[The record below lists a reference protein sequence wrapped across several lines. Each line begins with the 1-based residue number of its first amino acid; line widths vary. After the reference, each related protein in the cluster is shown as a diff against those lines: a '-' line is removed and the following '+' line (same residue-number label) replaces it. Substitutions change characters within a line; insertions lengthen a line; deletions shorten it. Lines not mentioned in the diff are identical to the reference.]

1 MLVRRLARPLLAA
14 VFIKGG
20 IDTLLN
26 PEPHVARVAPVV
38 AQAQG
43 VVGDK
48 LPSQAPTEP
57 EQLVRIDAGVK
68 IGAGLL
74 LAIGKFPR
82 LASLALAGSI
92 IPTTVTAH
100 AFWEYDDP
108 AQRADQQ
115 AHFLKNLGLLGGL
128 ILAAVDTE
136 GKPSLGWRA
145 RRASRKLAKQTREIT
160 GQTSD
165 VGSDFSEWAE
175 GARSAASAAATS
187 TAANLRDGVD
197 VAIGSLV
204 H

>member
-26 PEPHVARVAPVV
+26 PAPHVEIAAPKVSK
-38 AQAQG
+38 AQDA
-43 VVGDK
+43 VGDR

-68 IGAGLL
+68 IGAGVL
-74 LAIGKFPR
+74 LALGKFPR
-82 LASLALAGSI
+82 LASLLLAGSI

-100 AFWEYDDP
+100 PFWEAGDSSERG
-108 AQRADQQ
+108 AQQTQ
-115 AHFLKNLGLLGGL
+115 FLKNLGLLGGL

-145 RRASRKLAKQTREIT
+145 RRARRKLAKKTEGLT
-160 GQTSD
+160 GS
-165 VGSDFSEWAE
+165 SSEGGDWVE
-175 GARSAASAAATS
+175 GARAAAGS
-187 TAANLRDGVD
+187 TAASVRDGVD
-197 VAIGSLV
+197 VAIGRYV
-204 H
+204 A

>member
-26 PEPHVARVAPVV
+26 PEPRIGMVAPKV
-38 AQAQG
+38 AQAQD
-43 VVGDK
+43 VLGDK
-48 LPSQAPTEP
+48 LPPQAPTEP

-68 IGAGLL
+68 IGAGVL
-74 LAIGKFPR
+74 LALGKFPR
-82 LASLALAGSI
+82 IASLLLAGSV

-108 AQRADQQ
+108 AQRSNQQ
-115 AHFLKNLGLLGGL
+115 THFLKNLGLLGGL

-145 RRASRKLAKQTREIT
+145 RRASRKLAKQTRELT
-160 GQTSD
+160 GSSD
-165 VGSDFSEWAE
+165 GPDFSEWAE
-175 GARSAASAAATS
+175 GARSAAGTTAATV
-187 TAANLRDGVD
+187 RDGVD
-197 VAIGSLV
+197 VAIG
-204 H
+204 

>member
-26 PEPHVARVAPVV
+26 PEPRIGMIAPKV
-38 AQAQG
+38 AQAQEA
-43 VVGDK
+43 VGDK
-48 LPSQAPTEP
+48 LPPQTPTEP

-68 IGAGLL
+68 IGAGVL
-74 LAIGKFPR
+74 LALGKFPR
-82 LASLALAGSI
+82 LASLLLAGSV

-108 AQRADQQ
+108 AQRSNQQ
-115 AHFLKNLGLLGGL
+115 THFLKNLGLLGGL

-145 RRASRKLAKQTREIT
+145 RRASRKLAKQTRELT
-160 GQTSD
+160 GDSSD
-165 VGSDFSEWAE
+165 GPDLSEWAE
-175 GARSAASAAATS
+175 GARSAAGTTAATV
-187 TAANLRDGVD
+187 RDGVD
-197 VAIGSLV
+197 VAIGKFV
-204 H
+204 A

>member
-26 PEPHVARVAPVV
+26 PEPRIGMVAPKV
-38 AQAQG
+38 AQAQD
-43 VVGDK
+43 VLGDK
-48 LPSQAPTEP
+48 LPPQAPTEP

-68 IGAGLL
+68 IGAGVL
-74 LAIGKFPR
+74 LALGKFPR
-82 LASLALAGSI
+82 IASLLLAGSV

-108 AQRADQQ
+108 AQRSNQQ
-115 AHFLKNLGLLGGL
+115 THFLKNLGLLGGL

-145 RRASRKLAKQTREIT
+145 RRASRKLAKQTRELT
-160 GQTSD
+160 GGSSD
-165 VGSDFSEWAE
+165 GPDLSEWAE
-175 GARSAASAAATS
+175 GARSAAGTTAATV
-187 TAANLRDGVD
+187 RDGVD
-197 VAIGSLV
+197 VAIGKFV
-204 H
+204 A